1 MYYIVAEKKKER
13 KKVSMS
19 EASHV
24 LKFKIVLNWVWSA
37 RQFKQKRAF
46 LLKKKKSLMG
56 VIKIT

>member
-46 LLKKKKSLMG
+46 LLKKKKALWEL
-56 VIKIT
+56 